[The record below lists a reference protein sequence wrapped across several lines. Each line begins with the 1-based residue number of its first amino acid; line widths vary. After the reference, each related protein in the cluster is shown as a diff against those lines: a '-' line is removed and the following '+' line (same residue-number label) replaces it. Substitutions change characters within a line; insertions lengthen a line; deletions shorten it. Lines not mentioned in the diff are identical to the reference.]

1 MAEFP
6 LGSLATEVKEAL
18 DRAAN
23 YSHHRQH
30 EDGHWC
36 GELKSNATI
45 TAEYVMLRQA
55 LGLDMD
61 SDRNELISWFLSEQ
75 NQDGSWSLAPGHSGE
90 ISTSVEAY
98 FALKIL
104 GVQPDTGF
112 MQKARSFIVSSG
124 GIAKV
129 RIFTRIYLATFGL
142 FPWGAVPELPA
153 ELIMMPDAAFISIY
167 RLASW
172 ARSTIVPLLIIS
184 HHRPVYPLPN
194 GKSETND
201 FLDELWDNPA
211 KKNVPYSPSFWE
223 LVKSDAVASTFVVID
238 GILHMLGGLRSSPTR
253 SRARGQCID
262 WILQHQEAEGDWAG
276 IFPPMHTGVIAL
288 CLEGYALDDIPVKRG
303 LQAIER
309 FSWSDKR
316 GKRVQACVSPVWDT
330 ILSTIGLCDANM
342 VSDHT
347 ARAMKWVKDRQ
358 LCGPEGDWR
367 VYKPNITAGGF
378 SFEYFNRW
386 YPDVDD
392 TAAAILAMIKQDPE
406 LADSRASIV
415 KAVQWIIGMQNND
428 GGWGAFD
435 IHNDRLFLN
444 KIPFSDMEALCD
456 PSTADVTGRIL
467 EAFGLLFQRP
477 HNLPFDL
484 INDMKLAC
492 DHAIH
497 YLLITQEQN
506 GSWYGRWGAN
516 YIYGTSNV
524 VCGLA
529 LFSAWEAETSHVGN
543 SLDRAISWLRNVQNP
558 DGGWGETL
566 LSYRKPEL
574 GGQGSSTASQTGW
587 ALMALLARSSSH
599 QKSIQIGVGYL
610 LRTQTLSDRPGEASW
625 PESQYTG
632 TGFPNHFYLG
642 YSLYS
647 HYFPMMAL
655 GRYARLS

>member
-1 MAEFP
+1 
-6 LGSLATEVKEAL
+6 
-18 DRAAN
+18 
-23 YSHHRQH
+23 
-30 EDGHWC
+30 
-36 GELKSNATI
+36 
-45 TAEYVMLRQA
+45 
-55 LGLDMD
+55 
-61 SDRNELISWFLSEQ
+61 
-75 NQDGSWSLAPGHSGE
+75 
-90 ISTSVEAY
+90 
-98 FALKIL
+98 
-104 GVQPDTGF
+104 
-112 MQKARSFIVSSG
+112 
-124 GIAKV
+124 
-129 RIFTRIYLATFGL
+129 
-142 FPWGAVPELPA
+142 
-153 ELIMMPDAAFISIY
+153 
-167 RLASW
+167 
-172 ARSTIVPLLIIS
+172 
-184 HHRPVYPLPN
+184 
-194 GKSETND
+194 
-201 FLDELWDNPA
+201 
-211 KKNVPYSPSFWE
+211 
-223 LVKSDAVASTFVVID
+223 
-238 GILHMLGGLRSSPTR
+238 
-253 SRARGQCID
+253 
-262 WILQHQEAEGDWAG
+262 
-276 IFPPMHTGVIAL
+276 MHTGVIAL

-492 DHAIH
+492 DLAIH